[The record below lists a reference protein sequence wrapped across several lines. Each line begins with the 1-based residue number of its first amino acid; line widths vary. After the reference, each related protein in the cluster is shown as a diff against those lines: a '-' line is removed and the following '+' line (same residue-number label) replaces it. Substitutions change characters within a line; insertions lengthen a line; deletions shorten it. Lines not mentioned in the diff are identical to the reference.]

1 MKKIISI
8 FLALVIIMTAIPIA
22 PMPVAGRV
30 VSDTDDEEEYTY
42 YTGVKTYDTP
52 ITMCV
57 KSEKAIIYKNLYDTA
72 GQMEILREVKKN
84 TKIQVTGEGKWDFD
98 KIYFV
103 KIGSANG
110 MVNRENL
117 KINLASPKNLKLK
130 TRKYGFNV
138 TWKKVNDPGVSGY
151 QIQYSP
157 NKKFKGEEV
166 ENIYIQN
173 PNTTKK
179 WVIRFEK
186 HDYYVRIRSYIGD
199 CEKETP
205 GYKLKYSKFSKAKKV
220 HTNKCHPV
228 KDPFW
233 DTEDLDGSYII
244 TDEKVR
250 GDAIRLQEEKERT
263 GAIRFKEKQIAFI
276 NTGMSSLSESDII
289 DFSVPELYQGG
300 ERVEYNWR
308 KIKWTCS
315 NKKILKIKKSG
326 EIVPKKE
333 GKTYIKAVYKGQKIK
348 IPVEVI
354 SPDLEMSNYK
364 NNKQKHI
371 ITMTFKNNSSNDIK
385 IDFSDLNVYGSAY
398 DKYEDATVNISF
410 EPRIIGEEE
419 VLLHPEEK
427 KKISFTYQPLK
438 KRKINEG
445 TIYFDIKYKGYDIDV
460 MGINTDVSVYI
471 YTLKDEL

>member
-1 MKKIISI
+1 M
-8 FLALVIIMTAIPIA
+8 L
-22 PMPVAGRV
+22 
-30 VSDTDDEEEYTY
+30 
-42 YTGVKTYDTP
+42 
-52 ITMCV
+52 
-57 KSEKAIIYKNLYDTA
+57 
-72 GQMEILREVKKN
+72 
-84 TKIQVTGEGKWDFD
+84 
-98 KIYFV
+98 
-103 KIGSANG
+103 
-110 MVNRENL
+110 
-117 KINLASPKNLKLK
+117 
-130 TRKYGFNV
+130 
-138 TWKKVNDPGVSGY
+138 
-151 QIQYSP
+151 
-157 NKKFKGEEV
+157 
-166 ENIYIQN
+166 
-173 PNTTKK
+173 
-179 WVIRFEK
+179 
-186 HDYYVRIRSYIGD
+186 
-199 CEKETP
+199 
-205 GYKLKYSKFSKAKKV
+205 
-220 HTNKCHPV
+220 
-228 KDPFW
+228 
-233 DTEDLDGSYII
+233 
-244 TDEKVR
+244 
-250 GDAIRLQEEKERT
+250 
-263 GAIRFKEKQIAFI
+263 
-276 NTGMSSLSESDII
+276 SLSESDII

-385 IDFSDLNVYGSAY
+385 IDFSDLDVYGSAY
-398 DKYEDATVNISF
+398 DKYEDAIANISF
-410 EPRIIGEEE
+410 GPRIIGEEE

-460 MGINTDVSVYI
+460 MGINTDVSVIYI

>member
-1 MKKIISI
+1 M
-8 FLALVIIMTAIPIA
+8 L
-22 PMPVAGRV
+22 
-30 VSDTDDEEEYTY
+30 
-42 YTGVKTYDTP
+42 
-52 ITMCV
+52 
-57 KSEKAIIYKNLYDTA
+57 
-72 GQMEILREVKKN
+72 
-84 TKIQVTGEGKWDFD
+84 
-98 KIYFV
+98 
-103 KIGSANG
+103 
-110 MVNRENL
+110 
-117 KINLASPKNLKLK
+117 
-130 TRKYGFNV
+130 
-138 TWKKVNDPGVSGY
+138 
-151 QIQYSP
+151 
-157 NKKFKGEEV
+157 
-166 ENIYIQN
+166 
-173 PNTTKK
+173 
-179 WVIRFEK
+179 
-186 HDYYVRIRSYIGD
+186 
-199 CEKETP
+199 
-205 GYKLKYSKFSKAKKV
+205 
-220 HTNKCHPV
+220 
-228 KDPFW
+228 
-233 DTEDLDGSYII
+233 
-244 TDEKVR
+244 
-250 GDAIRLQEEKERT
+250 
-263 GAIRFKEKQIAFI
+263 
-276 NTGMSSLSESDII
+276 SLSESDII

-385 IDFSDLNVYGSAY
+385 IDFSDLDVYGSAY
-398 DKYEDATVNISF
+398 DKYEDAIANISF
-410 EPRIIGEEE
+410 GPRIIGEEE

-471 YTLKDEL
+471 YIYIYTLKDEL

>member
-1 MKKIISI
+1 M
-8 FLALVIIMTAIPIA
+8 L
-22 PMPVAGRV
+22 
-30 VSDTDDEEEYTY
+30 
-42 YTGVKTYDTP
+42 
-52 ITMCV
+52 
-57 KSEKAIIYKNLYDTA
+57 
-72 GQMEILREVKKN
+72 
-84 TKIQVTGEGKWDFD
+84 
-98 KIYFV
+98 
-103 KIGSANG
+103 
-110 MVNRENL
+110 
-117 KINLASPKNLKLK
+117 
-130 TRKYGFNV
+130 
-138 TWKKVNDPGVSGY
+138 
-151 QIQYSP
+151 
-157 NKKFKGEEV
+157 
-166 ENIYIQN
+166 
-173 PNTTKK
+173 
-179 WVIRFEK
+179 
-186 HDYYVRIRSYIGD
+186 
-199 CEKETP
+199 
-205 GYKLKYSKFSKAKKV
+205 
-220 HTNKCHPV
+220 
-228 KDPFW
+228 
-233 DTEDLDGSYII
+233 
-244 TDEKVR
+244 
-250 GDAIRLQEEKERT
+250 
-263 GAIRFKEKQIAFI
+263 
-276 NTGMSSLSESDII
+276 SLSESDII

-385 IDFSDLNVYGSAY
+385 IDFSDLDVYGSAY
-398 DKYEDATVNISF
+398 DKYEDAIANISF
-410 EPRIIGEEE
+410 GPRIIGEEE

-471 YTLKDEL
+471 R

>member
-22 PMPVAGRV
+22 PVPVAGRV
-30 VSDTDDEEEYTY
+30 VSDTDDEEEYIY

-72 GQMEILREVKKN
+72 GQMEILREAKKN
-84 TKIQVTGEGKWDFD
+84 TKIQVTGEGKWDSD

-110 MVNRENL
+110 MINRENL

-138 TWKKVNDPGVSGY
+138 TWKKVNDPSVSGY

-199 CEKETP
+199 CEKKTP

-233 DTEDLDGSYII
+233 DTEDLDGSYKP
-244 TDEKVR
+244 TNEKIR
-250 GDAIRLQEEKERT
+250 GDAIRIQEEKERT

-300 ERVEYNWR
+300 ERIQYNWR
-308 KIKWTCS
+308 KIKWSSS
-315 NKKILKIKKSG
+315 NEKILKIKKSG
-326 EIVPKKE
+326 EVVPKKE
-333 GKTYIKAVYKGQKIK
+333 GKAYIRAAYKGKKVKILA
-348 IPVEVI
+348 EVI
-354 SPDLEMSNYK
+354 SPDIKMSNYK

-371 ITMTFKNNSSNDIK
+371 ITMTWKNNSSDDI
-385 IDFSDLNVYGSAY
+385 IMDFSNLRVFDY
-398 DKYEDATVNISF
+398 DYNFNAWIM
-410 EPRIIGEEE
+410 GEKE
-419 VLLHPEEK
+419 VLLHPGEK
-427 KKISFTYQPLK
+427 QIISFTYQTSGN
-438 KRKINEG
+438 RKISTATMRFG
-445 TIYFDIKYKGYDIDV
+445 IRYKGYEIDV
-460 MGINTDVSVYI
+460 MGINVKGGADLYS
-471 YTLKDEL
+471 LKDEL

>member
-1 MKKIISI
+1 M
-8 FLALVIIMTAIPIA
+8 L
-22 PMPVAGRV
+22 
-30 VSDTDDEEEYTY
+30 
-42 YTGVKTYDTP
+42 
-52 ITMCV
+52 
-57 KSEKAIIYKNLYDTA
+57 
-72 GQMEILREVKKN
+72 
-84 TKIQVTGEGKWDFD
+84 
-98 KIYFV
+98 
-103 KIGSANG
+103 
-110 MVNRENL
+110 
-117 KINLASPKNLKLK
+117 
-130 TRKYGFNV
+130 
-138 TWKKVNDPGVSGY
+138 
-151 QIQYSP
+151 
-157 NKKFKGEEV
+157 
-166 ENIYIQN
+166 
-173 PNTTKK
+173 
-179 WVIRFEK
+179 
-186 HDYYVRIRSYIGD
+186 
-199 CEKETP
+199 
-205 GYKLKYSKFSKAKKV
+205 
-220 HTNKCHPV
+220 
-228 KDPFW
+228 
-233 DTEDLDGSYII
+233 
-244 TDEKVR
+244 
-250 GDAIRLQEEKERT
+250 
-263 GAIRFKEKQIAFI
+263 
-276 NTGMSSLSESDII
+276 SLSESDII

-300 ERVEYNWR
+300 ERFEYNWR

-385 IDFSDLNVYGSAY
+385 IDFSDLDVYGSAY
-398 DKYEDATVNISF
+398 DKYEDAIANISF
-410 EPRIIGEEE
+410 GPRIIGEEE

>member
-22 PMPVAGRV
+22 PVPVAGRG
-30 VSDTDDEEEYTY
+30 VSDTDDEEEYIY

-72 GQMEILREVKKN
+72 GQMEILREAKKN
-84 TKIQVTGEGKWDFD
+84 TKIQVTGEGKWDSD

-110 MVNRENL
+110 MINRENL

-138 TWKKVNDPGVSGY
+138 TWKKVNDPSVSGY

-199 CEKETP
+199 CEKKTP

-233 DTEDLDGSYII
+233 DTENLDGSYKP
-244 TDEKVR
+244 TNEKIR
-250 GDAIRLQEEKERT
+250 GDAIRIQEEKERT

-300 ERVEYNWR
+300 ERIQYNWR
-308 KIKWTCS
+308 KIKWSSS
-315 NKKILKIKKSG
+315 NEKILKIKKSG
-326 EIVPKKE
+326 EVVPKKE
-333 GKTYIKAVYKGQKIK
+333 GKAYIRAAYKGKKVKILA
-348 IPVEVI
+348 EVI
-354 SPDLEMSNYK
+354 SPDIKMSNYK

-371 ITMTFKNNSSNDIK
+371 ITMTWKNNSSDDI
-385 IDFSDLNVYGSAY
+385 IMDFSNLRVFDY
-398 DKYEDATVNISF
+398 DYNFNAWIM
-410 EPRIIGEEE
+410 GEKE
-419 VLLHPEEK
+419 VLLHPGEK
-427 KKISFTYQPLK
+427 QIISFTYQTSGN
-438 KRKINEG
+438 RKISTATMRFG
-445 TIYFDIKYKGYDIDV
+445 IRYKGYEIDV
-460 MGINTDVSVYI
+460 MGINVKGGADLYS
-471 YTLKDEL
+471 LKDEL

>member
-1 MKKIISI
+1 M
-8 FLALVIIMTAIPIA
+8 L
-22 PMPVAGRV
+22 
-30 VSDTDDEEEYTY
+30 
-42 YTGVKTYDTP
+42 
-52 ITMCV
+52 
-57 KSEKAIIYKNLYDTA
+57 
-72 GQMEILREVKKN
+72 
-84 TKIQVTGEGKWDFD
+84 
-98 KIYFV
+98 
-103 KIGSANG
+103 
-110 MVNRENL
+110 
-117 KINLASPKNLKLK
+117 
-130 TRKYGFNV
+130 
-138 TWKKVNDPGVSGY
+138 
-151 QIQYSP
+151 
-157 NKKFKGEEV
+157 
-166 ENIYIQN
+166 
-173 PNTTKK
+173 
-179 WVIRFEK
+179 
-186 HDYYVRIRSYIGD
+186 
-199 CEKETP
+199 
-205 GYKLKYSKFSKAKKV
+205 
-220 HTNKCHPV
+220 
-228 KDPFW
+228 
-233 DTEDLDGSYII
+233 
-244 TDEKVR
+244 
-250 GDAIRLQEEKERT
+250 
-263 GAIRFKEKQIAFI
+263 
-276 NTGMSSLSESDII
+276 SLSESDII

-385 IDFSDLNVYGSAY
+385 IDFSDLDVYGSAY
-398 DKYEDATVNISF
+398 DKYEDAIANISF
-410 EPRIIGEEE
+410 GPRIIGEEE

-471 YTLKDEL
+471 YAKR

>member
-22 PMPVAGRV
+22 PTPVAGRV

-138 TWKKVNDPGVSGY
+138 TWKKVNAPSVSGY

-199 CEKETP
+199 CEKKTP
-205 GYKLKYSKFSKAKKV
+205 GYKPKYSKFSKAKKV

-233 DTEDLDGSYII
+233 DTEDLDGSYKP
-244 TDEKVR
+244 TNEKIR

-300 ERVEYNWR
+300 ERIQYNWR
-308 KIKWTCS
+308 KIKWSSS
-315 NKKILKIKKSG
+315 NEKILKIKKSG
-326 EIVPKKE
+326 EVVPKKE
-333 GKTYIKAVYKGQKIK
+333 GKAYIRAAYKGKKVKILA
-348 IPVEVI
+348 EVI
-354 SPDLEMSNYK
+354 SPDIKMSNYK

-371 ITMTFKNNSSNDIK
+371 ITMTWKNNSSDDI
-385 IDFSDLNVYGSAY
+385 IMDFSNLRVFDY
-398 DKYEDATVNISF
+398 DYNFNAWIM
-410 EPRIIGEEE
+410 GEEE
-419 VLLHPEEK
+419 VLLHPGEK
-427 KKISFTYQPLK
+427 QIISFTYQTSGN
-438 KRKINEG
+438 RKISTATMRFG
-445 TIYFDIKYKGYDIDV
+445 IRYKGYEIDV
-460 MGINTDVSVYI
+460 MGINVKGGADLYS
-471 YTLKDEL
+471 LKDEL

>member
-22 PMPVAGRV
+22 PVPVAGRV
-30 VSDTDDEEEYTY
+30 VSDTDDEEEYIY

-138 TWKKVNDPGVSGY
+138 TWKKVNAPSVSGY

-199 CEKETP
+199 CEKKTP
-205 GYKLKYSKFSKAKKV
+205 GYKPKYSKFSKAKKV

-233 DTEDLDGSYII
+233 DTEDLDGSYKP
-244 TDEKVR
+244 TNEKIR

-300 ERVEYNWR
+300 ERIQYNWR
-308 KIKWTCS
+308 KIKWSSS
-315 NKKILKIKKSG
+315 NEKILKIKKSG
-326 EIVPKKE
+326 EVVPKKE
-333 GKTYIKAVYKGQKIK
+333 GKAYIRAAYKGKKVKILA
-348 IPVEVI
+348 EVI
-354 SPDLEMSNYK
+354 SPDIKMSNYK
-364 NNKQKHI
+364 NNKQKNI
-371 ITMTFKNNSSNDIK
+371 ITMTWKNNSSDDI
-385 IDFSDLNVYGSAY
+385 IMDFSNLRVFDY
-398 DKYEDATVNISF
+398 DYNFNAWIM
-410 EPRIIGEEE
+410 GEEE
-419 VLLHPEEK
+419 VLLHPGEK
-427 KKISFTYQPLK
+427 QIISFTYQTSGN
-438 KRKINEG
+438 RKISTATMRFG
-445 TIYFDIKYKGYDIDV
+445 IRYKGYEIDV
-460 MGINTDVSVYI
+460 MGINVKGGADLYS
-471 YTLKDEL
+471 LKDEL

>member
-1 MKKIISI
+1 M
-8 FLALVIIMTAIPIA
+8 L
-22 PMPVAGRV
+22 
-30 VSDTDDEEEYTY
+30 
-42 YTGVKTYDTP
+42 
-52 ITMCV
+52 
-57 KSEKAIIYKNLYDTA
+57 
-72 GQMEILREVKKN
+72 
-84 TKIQVTGEGKWDFD
+84 
-98 KIYFV
+98 
-103 KIGSANG
+103 
-110 MVNRENL
+110 
-117 KINLASPKNLKLK
+117 
-130 TRKYGFNV
+130 
-138 TWKKVNDPGVSGY
+138 
-151 QIQYSP
+151 
-157 NKKFKGEEV
+157 
-166 ENIYIQN
+166 
-173 PNTTKK
+173 
-179 WVIRFEK
+179 
-186 HDYYVRIRSYIGD
+186 
-199 CEKETP
+199 
-205 GYKLKYSKFSKAKKV
+205 
-220 HTNKCHPV
+220 
-228 KDPFW
+228 
-233 DTEDLDGSYII
+233 
-244 TDEKVR
+244 
-250 GDAIRLQEEKERT
+250 
-263 GAIRFKEKQIAFI
+263 
-276 NTGMSSLSESDII
+276 SLSESDII

-333 GKTYIKAVYKGQKIK
+333 GKTYIKAVYKEQKIK

-385 IDFSDLNVYGSAY
+385 IDFSDLDVYGSAY
-398 DKYEDATVNISF
+398 DKYEDAIANISF
-410 EPRIIGEEE
+410 GPRIIGEEE

>member
-1 MKKIISI
+1 M
-8 FLALVIIMTAIPIA
+8 L
-22 PMPVAGRV
+22 
-30 VSDTDDEEEYTY
+30 
-42 YTGVKTYDTP
+42 
-52 ITMCV
+52 
-57 KSEKAIIYKNLYDTA
+57 
-72 GQMEILREVKKN
+72 
-84 TKIQVTGEGKWDFD
+84 
-98 KIYFV
+98 
-103 KIGSANG
+103 
-110 MVNRENL
+110 
-117 KINLASPKNLKLK
+117 
-130 TRKYGFNV
+130 
-138 TWKKVNDPGVSGY
+138 
-151 QIQYSP
+151 
-157 NKKFKGEEV
+157 
-166 ENIYIQN
+166 
-173 PNTTKK
+173 
-179 WVIRFEK
+179 
-186 HDYYVRIRSYIGD
+186 
-199 CEKETP
+199 
-205 GYKLKYSKFSKAKKV
+205 
-220 HTNKCHPV
+220 
-228 KDPFW
+228 
-233 DTEDLDGSYII
+233 
-244 TDEKVR
+244 
-250 GDAIRLQEEKERT
+250 
-263 GAIRFKEKQIAFI
+263 
-276 NTGMSSLSESDII
+276 SLSESDII

-385 IDFSDLNVYGSAY
+385 IDFSDLDVYGSAY
-398 DKYEDATVNISF
+398 DKYEDAIANISF
-410 EPRIIGEEE
+410 GPRIIGEKE

>member
-1 MKKIISI
+1 M
-8 FLALVIIMTAIPIA
+8 L
-22 PMPVAGRV
+22 
-30 VSDTDDEEEYTY
+30 
-42 YTGVKTYDTP
+42 
-52 ITMCV
+52 
-57 KSEKAIIYKNLYDTA
+57 
-72 GQMEILREVKKN
+72 
-84 TKIQVTGEGKWDFD
+84 
-98 KIYFV
+98 
-103 KIGSANG
+103 
-110 MVNRENL
+110 
-117 KINLASPKNLKLK
+117 
-130 TRKYGFNV
+130 
-138 TWKKVNDPGVSGY
+138 
-151 QIQYSP
+151 
-157 NKKFKGEEV
+157 
-166 ENIYIQN
+166 
-173 PNTTKK
+173 
-179 WVIRFEK
+179 
-186 HDYYVRIRSYIGD
+186 
-199 CEKETP
+199 
-205 GYKLKYSKFSKAKKV
+205 
-220 HTNKCHPV
+220 
-228 KDPFW
+228 
-233 DTEDLDGSYII
+233 
-244 TDEKVR
+244 
-250 GDAIRLQEEKERT
+250 
-263 GAIRFKEKQIAFI
+263 
-276 NTGMSSLSESDII
+276 SLSESDII

-385 IDFSDLNVYGSAY
+385 IDFSDLDVYGSAY
-398 DKYEDATVNISF
+398 DKYEDAIANISF
-410 EPRIIGEEE
+410 GPRIIGEEE

-445 TIYFDIKYKGYDIDV
+445 TIYFDIKYEGYDIDV

>member
-1 MKKIISI
+1 M
-8 FLALVIIMTAIPIA
+8 L
-22 PMPVAGRV
+22 
-30 VSDTDDEEEYTY
+30 
-42 YTGVKTYDTP
+42 
-52 ITMCV
+52 
-57 KSEKAIIYKNLYDTA
+57 
-72 GQMEILREVKKN
+72 
-84 TKIQVTGEGKWDFD
+84 
-98 KIYFV
+98 
-103 KIGSANG
+103 
-110 MVNRENL
+110 
-117 KINLASPKNLKLK
+117 
-130 TRKYGFNV
+130 
-138 TWKKVNDPGVSGY
+138 
-151 QIQYSP
+151 
-157 NKKFKGEEV
+157 
-166 ENIYIQN
+166 
-173 PNTTKK
+173 
-179 WVIRFEK
+179 
-186 HDYYVRIRSYIGD
+186 
-199 CEKETP
+199 
-205 GYKLKYSKFSKAKKV
+205 
-220 HTNKCHPV
+220 
-228 KDPFW
+228 
-233 DTEDLDGSYII
+233 
-244 TDEKVR
+244 
-250 GDAIRLQEEKERT
+250 
-263 GAIRFKEKQIAFI
+263 
-276 NTGMSSLSESDII
+276 SLSESDII

-385 IDFSDLNVYGSAY
+385 IDFSDLDVYGSAY
-398 DKYEDATVNISF
+398 DKYEDAIANISF
-410 EPRIIGEEE
+410 GPRIIGEEE

-471 YTLKDEL
+471 YIYIL

>member
-22 PMPVAGRV
+22 PVPVAGRV
-30 VSDTDDEEEYTY
+30 VSDTDDEEEYIY

-72 GQMEILREVKKN
+72 GQMEILREAKKN
-84 TKIQVTGEGKWDFD
+84 TKIQVTGEGKWDSD

-110 MVNRENL
+110 MINRENL

-138 TWKKVNDPGVSGY
+138 TWKKVNDPSISGY

-199 CEKETP
+199 CEKKTP

-233 DTEDLDGSYII
+233 DTEDLDGSYKP
-244 TDEKVR
+244 TNEKIR

-300 ERVEYNWR
+300 ERIQYNWR
-308 KIKWTCS
+308 KIKWSSS
-315 NKKILKIKKSG
+315 NEKILKIKKSG
-326 EIVPKKE
+326 EVVPKKE
-333 GKTYIKAVYKGQKIK
+333 GKAYIRAAYKGKKVKILA
-348 IPVEVI
+348 EVI
-354 SPDLEMSNYK
+354 SPDIKMSNYK

-371 ITMTFKNNSSNDIK
+371 ITMTWKNNSSDDI
-385 IDFSDLNVYGSAY
+385 IMDFSNLGVFDY
-398 DKYEDATVNISF
+398 DYNFNAWIM
-410 EPRIIGEEE
+410 GEEE
-419 VLLHPEEK
+419 VLLHPGEK
-427 KKISFTYQPLK
+427 QIISFTYQTSGN
-438 KRKINEG
+438 RKISTATMQFG
-445 TIYFDIKYKGYDIDV
+445 IRYKGYEIDV
-460 MGINTDVSVYI
+460 MGINVKGGADLYS
-471 YTLKDEL
+471 LKDEL

>member
-1 MKKIISI
+1 M
-8 FLALVIIMTAIPIA
+8 L
-22 PMPVAGRV
+22 
-30 VSDTDDEEEYTY
+30 
-42 YTGVKTYDTP
+42 
-52 ITMCV
+52 
-57 KSEKAIIYKNLYDTA
+57 
-72 GQMEILREVKKN
+72 
-84 TKIQVTGEGKWDFD
+84 
-98 KIYFV
+98 
-103 KIGSANG
+103 
-110 MVNRENL
+110 
-117 KINLASPKNLKLK
+117 
-130 TRKYGFNV
+130 
-138 TWKKVNDPGVSGY
+138 
-151 QIQYSP
+151 
-157 NKKFKGEEV
+157 
-166 ENIYIQN
+166 
-173 PNTTKK
+173 
-179 WVIRFEK
+179 
-186 HDYYVRIRSYIGD
+186 
-199 CEKETP
+199 
-205 GYKLKYSKFSKAKKV
+205 
-220 HTNKCHPV
+220 
-228 KDPFW
+228 
-233 DTEDLDGSYII
+233 
-244 TDEKVR
+244 
-250 GDAIRLQEEKERT
+250 
-263 GAIRFKEKQIAFI
+263 
-276 NTGMSSLSESDII
+276 SLSESDII

-385 IDFSDLNVYGSAY
+385 IDFSDLDVYGSAY
-398 DKYEDATVNISF
+398 DKYEDAIANISF
-410 EPRIIGEEE
+410 GPRIIGEEE

-471 YTLKDEL
+471 YTLKDVL

>member
-8 FLALVIIMTAIPIA
+8 FLALVITMTAIPIA
-22 PMPVAGRV
+22 LVPVAGRV

-72 GQMEILREVKKN
+72 GQMEILREAKKN
-84 TKIQVTGEGKWDFD
+84 TKIQVTGEGKWDSD

-110 MVNRENL
+110 MINRENL

-138 TWKKVNDPGVSGY
+138 TWKKVNDPSISGY

-199 CEKETP
+199 CEKKTP

-233 DTEDLDGSYII
+233 DTEDLDGSYKP
-244 TDEKVR
+244 TNEKIR

-300 ERVEYNWR
+300 ERIQYNWR
-308 KIKWTCS
+308 KIKWSSS
-315 NKKILKIKKSG
+315 NEKILKIKKSG
-326 EIVPKKE
+326 EVVPKKE
-333 GKTYIKAVYKGQKIK
+333 GKAYIRAAYKGKKVKILA
-348 IPVEVI
+348 EVI
-354 SPDLEMSNYK
+354 SPDIKMSNYK

-371 ITMTFKNNSSNDIK
+371 ITMTWKNNSSDDI
-385 IDFSDLNVYGSAY
+385 IMDFSNLGVFDY
-398 DKYEDATVNISF
+398 DYNFNAWIM
-410 EPRIIGEEE
+410 GEEE
-419 VLLHPEEK
+419 VLLHPGEK
-427 KKISFTYQPLK
+427 QIISFTYQTSGN
-438 KRKINEG
+438 RKISTATMQFG
-445 TIYFDIKYKGYDIDV
+445 IRYKGYEIDV
-460 MGINTDVSVYI
+460 MGINVKGGADLYS
-471 YTLKDEL
+471 LKDEL

>member
-1 MKKIISI
+1 M
-8 FLALVIIMTAIPIA
+8 L
-22 PMPVAGRV
+22 
-30 VSDTDDEEEYTY
+30 
-42 YTGVKTYDTP
+42 
-52 ITMCV
+52 
-57 KSEKAIIYKNLYDTA
+57 
-72 GQMEILREVKKN
+72 
-84 TKIQVTGEGKWDFD
+84 
-98 KIYFV
+98 
-103 KIGSANG
+103 
-110 MVNRENL
+110 
-117 KINLASPKNLKLK
+117 
-130 TRKYGFNV
+130 
-138 TWKKVNDPGVSGY
+138 
-151 QIQYSP
+151 
-157 NKKFKGEEV
+157 
-166 ENIYIQN
+166 
-173 PNTTKK
+173 
-179 WVIRFEK
+179 
-186 HDYYVRIRSYIGD
+186 
-199 CEKETP
+199 
-205 GYKLKYSKFSKAKKV
+205 
-220 HTNKCHPV
+220 
-228 KDPFW
+228 
-233 DTEDLDGSYII
+233 
-244 TDEKVR
+244 
-250 GDAIRLQEEKERT
+250 
-263 GAIRFKEKQIAFI
+263 
-276 NTGMSSLSESDII
+276 SLSESDII

-348 IPVEVI
+348 IPVEVT

-385 IDFSDLNVYGSAY
+385 IDFSDLDVYGSAY
-398 DKYEDATVNISF
+398 DKYEDAIANISF
-410 EPRIIGEEE
+410 GPRIIGEEE

>member
-1 MKKIISI
+1 M
-8 FLALVIIMTAIPIA
+8 L
-22 PMPVAGRV
+22 
-30 VSDTDDEEEYTY
+30 
-42 YTGVKTYDTP
+42 
-52 ITMCV
+52 
-57 KSEKAIIYKNLYDTA
+57 
-72 GQMEILREVKKN
+72 
-84 TKIQVTGEGKWDFD
+84 
-98 KIYFV
+98 
-103 KIGSANG
+103 
-110 MVNRENL
+110 
-117 KINLASPKNLKLK
+117 
-130 TRKYGFNV
+130 
-138 TWKKVNDPGVSGY
+138 
-151 QIQYSP
+151 
-157 NKKFKGEEV
+157 
-166 ENIYIQN
+166 
-173 PNTTKK
+173 
-179 WVIRFEK
+179 
-186 HDYYVRIRSYIGD
+186 
-199 CEKETP
+199 
-205 GYKLKYSKFSKAKKV
+205 
-220 HTNKCHPV
+220 
-228 KDPFW
+228 
-233 DTEDLDGSYII
+233 
-244 TDEKVR
+244 
-250 GDAIRLQEEKERT
+250 
-263 GAIRFKEKQIAFI
+263 
-276 NTGMSSLSESDII
+276 SLSESDII

-333 GKTYIKAVYKGQKIK
+333 GKTHIKAVYKGQKIK

-385 IDFSDLNVYGSAY
+385 IDFSDLDVYGSAY
-398 DKYEDATVNISF
+398 DKYEDAIANISF
-410 EPRIIGEEE
+410 GPRIIGEEE

>member
-1 MKKIISI
+1 M
-8 FLALVIIMTAIPIA
+8 L
-22 PMPVAGRV
+22 
-30 VSDTDDEEEYTY
+30 
-42 YTGVKTYDTP
+42 
-52 ITMCV
+52 
-57 KSEKAIIYKNLYDTA
+57 
-72 GQMEILREVKKN
+72 
-84 TKIQVTGEGKWDFD
+84 
-98 KIYFV
+98 
-103 KIGSANG
+103 
-110 MVNRENL
+110 
-117 KINLASPKNLKLK
+117 
-130 TRKYGFNV
+130 
-138 TWKKVNDPGVSGY
+138 
-151 QIQYSP
+151 
-157 NKKFKGEEV
+157 
-166 ENIYIQN
+166 
-173 PNTTKK
+173 
-179 WVIRFEK
+179 
-186 HDYYVRIRSYIGD
+186 
-199 CEKETP
+199 
-205 GYKLKYSKFSKAKKV
+205 
-220 HTNKCHPV
+220 
-228 KDPFW
+228 
-233 DTEDLDGSYII
+233 
-244 TDEKVR
+244 
-250 GDAIRLQEEKERT
+250 
-263 GAIRFKEKQIAFI
+263 
-276 NTGMSSLSESDII
+276 SLSESDII

-385 IDFSDLNVYGSAY
+385 IDFSDLDVYGSAY
-398 DKYEDATVNISF
+398 DKYEDAIANISF
-410 EPRIIGEEE
+410 GPRIIGEEE

-471 YTLKDEL
+471 YIYIYAKR

>member
-138 TWKKVNDPGVSGY
+138 TWKKVNDPSVSGY

-173 PNTTKK
+173 PNTPKK

-199 CEKETP
+199 CEKKTP
-205 GYKLKYSKFSKAKKV
+205 GYKPKYSKFSKAKKV

-233 DTEDLDGSYII
+233 DTEDLDGSYKP
-244 TDEKVR
+244 TNEKIR

-289 DFSVPELYQGG
+289 DFSVPELYQVG
-300 ERVEYNWR
+300 ERIQYNWR
-308 KIKWTCS
+308 KIKWSSS
-315 NKKILKIKKSG
+315 NEKILKIKKSG
-326 EIVPKKE
+326 EVVPKKE
-333 GKTYIKAVYKGQKIK
+333 GKAYIRAAYKGKKVKILA
-348 IPVEVI
+348 EVI
-354 SPDLEMSNYK
+354 SPDIKMSNYK

-371 ITMTFKNNSSNDIK
+371 ITMTWKNNSSDDI
-385 IDFSDLNVYGSAY
+385 IMDFSNLRVFDY
-398 DKYEDATVNISF
+398 DYNFNAWIM
-410 EPRIIGEEE
+410 GEEE
-419 VLLHPEEK
+419 VLLHPGEK
-427 KKISFTYQPLK
+427 QIISFTYQTSGN
-438 KRKINEG
+438 RKISTATMRFG
-445 TIYFDIKYKGYDIDV
+445 IRYKGYEIDV
-460 MGINTDVSVYI
+460 MGINVKGGADLYS
-471 YTLKDEL
+471 LKDEL